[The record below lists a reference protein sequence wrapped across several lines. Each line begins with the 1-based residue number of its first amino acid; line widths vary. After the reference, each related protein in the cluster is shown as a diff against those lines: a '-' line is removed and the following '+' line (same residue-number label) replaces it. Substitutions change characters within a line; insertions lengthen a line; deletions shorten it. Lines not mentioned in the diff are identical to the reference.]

1 MFNFFSRVHNVNFF
15 VLVLLFS
22 LIALNAKSD
31 QRIFGSW
38 SNDDGAQI
46 NLINGFKPNT
56 GPAILF
62 ENGEVDR
69 TTSWKINGDE
79 LQIGYS
85 SGAFVISADGNSMEW
100 SYKVWK
106 KNNNIQLDGIIDLKV
121 DENLFIDSLVNSS
134 YLAFSNEVSLTSFEN
149 TFSTTEG
156 VFTQLDNN
164 EKIKNLSSWGIGSGI
179 LKIGDQV
186 YIEAIISNQFLIA
199 ADDNDN
205 FIVLKKSENKEQL
218 TKVSMNDSRE
228 EFLKNLKSGAWI
240 IPTYYGEDQYR
251 FRPIEGDLKGRVF
264 TQRDNKLSDTRVWE
278 YSPSTGAFKIGYTEY
293 SAGLSLGN
301 EILVFLEDNGD
312 QYSLYKD
319 KEVEDK
325 FFTTSDS
332 SSLTISEREAAN
344 LKELISVVS
353 SKSDTFTFFEFNE
366 DNLSGYLH
374 EWKSEPF
381 KISGQSISVK
391 DNYTFNDL
399 ETIYSVE
406 DYLVFG
412 ENDARKIDLRETR
425 LKPKSDEEAKS
436 DAEMAKELVN
446 ELSSQSISLK
456 VELKNG
462 KIEVVNIPVSSF
474 SEVKSISI
482 LEK

>member
-1 MFNFFSRVHNVNFF
+1 MLNFFFRVHNFNLF
-15 VLVLLFS
+15 VLVLIFS
-22 LIALNAKSD
+22 LFALNAKSD

-38 SNDDGAQI
+38 SNDDGDQI

-85 SGAFVISADGNSMEW
+85 SGAFVLSADGNSMEW

-106 KNNNIQLDGIIDLKV
+106 KDNNIQLDGIIDLKV
-121 DENLFIDSLVNSS
+121 DENLFIESLVNSN
-134 YLAFSNEVSLTSFEN
+134 YLAFSNEVNLTSFEN

-164 EKIKNLSSWGIGSGI
+164 GKIKNLSSWGIGSGI

-199 ADDNDN
+199 ADDDDN
-205 FIVLKKSENKEQL
+205 FIVLNKSENKEQL

-264 TQRDNKLSDTRVWE
+264 TQRENKLTDTKVWE

-301 EILVFLEDNGD
+301 EILVFLEDDGD

-353 SKSDTFTFFEFNE
+353 SKSDTFTFFEFND

-425 LKPKSDEEAKS
+425 LKPKSDEEAKL
-436 DAEMAKELVN
+436 DAEMAQELVN

>member
-1 MFNFFSRVHNVNFF
+1 MLNFFSRVHNVNFF
-15 VLVLLFS
+15 VLILLFS

-179 LKIGDQV
+179 LKIGDKV

-199 ADDNDN
+199 ADDDDN

-264 TQRDNKLSDTRVWE
+264 TQRDNKLTDTRVWE

-344 LKELISVVS
+344 LKELIIVH
-353 SKSDTFTFFEFNE
+353 FYIMN
-366 DNLSGYLH
+366 
-374 EWKSEPF
+374 
-381 KISGQSISVK
+381 
-391 DNYTFNDL
+391 
-399 ETIYSVE
+399 
-406 DYLVFG
+406 
-412 ENDARKIDLRETR
+412 
-425 LKPKSDEEAKS
+425 
-436 DAEMAKELVN
+436 
-446 ELSSQSISLK
+446 
-456 VELKNG
+456 
-462 KIEVVNIPVSSF
+462 
-474 SEVKSISI
+474 
-482 LEK
+482 